1 MRGVLA
7 LEWTEGKTE
16 RRSPKTVKA
25 CRRSRQTRGVWHA
38 SCWRKTL
45 RLNRLLRPAGRAIM
59 RAAARGKGAALE
71 KRQDPRGALPFFS
84 PAASPKR
91 RAKTFDYDAL
101 IFLFAAQPI
110 KVFRRGLFSKR
121 PERSRLSFSPKP
133 FFKKAGGY
141 SASRPQHFLYFL
153 PLPQGQGSF
162 RPTFLTVRG
171 RFSSVPSLSPRLS

>member
-1 MRGVLA
+1 MDGGKNRAAFSQNGESLQEIAPAARRLA
-7 LEWTEGKTE
+7 
-16 RRSPKTVKA
+16 
-25 CRRSRQTRGVWHA
+25 
-38 SCWRKTL
+38 
-45 RLNRLLRPAGRAIM
+45 RLLLAEDPASEQAL
-59 RAAARGKGAALE
+59 AACGPRYYEGCGPGKGRCPR